1 MMEVILP
8 QKDDVTKQSKSWPQ
22 TTDTTPSMAMS
33 IHHTIHGD
41 EYDTHLS
48 ITELGILVLAIY
60 LLPHSLAWHGD
71 VWDDLR

>member
-1 MMEVILP
+1 
-8 QKDDVTKQSKSWPQ
+8 
-22 TTDTTPSMAMS
+22 MAMS